1 MKKTDSQDDQEE
13 EEEEEEEEQEE
24 EEVILST
31 SIISAETMSEPGSET
46 MATHFKKVSNGIVR
60 DMSSFETIQDS
71 SAAVGRPTTCTWFR
85 GTRWI
90 Y

>member
-13 EEEEEEEEQEE
+13 EEEEEEEE
-24 EEVILST
+24 VILST
-31 SIISAETMSEPGSET
+31 STISAETMSEAGSET

-60 DMSSFETIQDS
+60 DMSSFEIIQDS
-71 SAAVGRPTTCTWFR
+71 SAAVSRPTRCTWFR